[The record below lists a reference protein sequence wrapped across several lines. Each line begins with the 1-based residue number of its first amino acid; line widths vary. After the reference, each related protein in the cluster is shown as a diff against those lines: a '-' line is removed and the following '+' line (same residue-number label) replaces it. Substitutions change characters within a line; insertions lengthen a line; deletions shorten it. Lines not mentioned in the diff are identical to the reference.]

1 MQKKAPKTF
10 HRHTDGKGK
19 VAANGNSVASNNYWD
34 FTGSDYSLSK
44 DCTNMNVIRFLYALS
59 YFASRLRRGRL
70 VS

>member
-1 MQKKAPKTF
+1 MQKNSAKDVSPPYSGKA
-10 HRHTDGKGK
+10 K
-19 VAANGNSVASNNYWD
+19 VATDGNSVVSNNYWD
-34 FTGSDYSLSK
+34 FPGSDYSLSK